1 MDGSMDKYRWI
12 NEMIRSIDGVKKD
25 NCLLCNTFDITSMT
39 ILASKYEKWWDMMMM
54 IIGSIWW
61 WW

>member
-12 NEMIRSIDGVKKD
+12 NELIRSIDGVKKD

-39 ILASKYEKWWDMMMM
+39 ILASKYEK
-54 IIGSIWW
+54 
-61 WW
+61 